1 MASLTMVEALNLAL
15 DEAMRDDDRVVLM
28 GEDIAINGGVF
39 RVTKGLMEKYGRSR
53 VMDTPL
59 AENGIIGTAVGMAV
73 YGLKPVAEIQFS
85 GFTLQAFDQI
95 EQNMAR
101 LHNRSRGKYPIR
113 MVMRC
118 PYGGGIRAV
127 EHHSESREAYWAH
140 TPGLKMV
147 IPSTPRNARALLHA
161 AIEDDDPVVF
171 YEPKAVYR
179 AFREEVPVD
188 LEPSPPGRG
197 QGEGSSSQRKGTLTP
212 TLSQG
217 EREQGP
223 QHRSHKEIIPI
234 GKANVARE
242 GSDITLIAYGA
253 MMRPLLEAVDD
264 LVDIHKID
272 PEVIDLLSIRPMDT
286 QAICNSVAKTGRCVI
301 VHEGPRTC
309 GVAAEII
316 ARLNEH
322 VFDML
327 QAPVKRITGYDI
339 HFPYFQ
345 CEKFYLPDSDT
356 IVEGVME
363 TMRWE

>member
-1 MASLTMVEALNLAL
+1 MPPLTMVESLNLAL
-15 DEAMRDDDRVVLM
+15 DEALRDDDRVVLM
-28 GEDIAINGGVF
+28 GEDIAVNGGVF
-39 RVTKGLMEKYGRSR
+39 RVTKGLAEKYGKDR

-59 AENGIIGTAVGMAV
+59 AENAIVGTAVGMAV

-161 AIEDDDPVVF
+161 AIQDDDPVVF

-179 AFREEVPVD
+179 AFREEVPV

-197 QGEGSSSQRKGTLTP
+197 QGEGFASSPHSSGSTIYQPLGT
-212 TLSQG
+212 
-217 EREQGP
+217 
-223 QHRSHKEIIPI
+223 KETIPI
-234 GKANVARE
+234 GKAQVVRE

-253 MMRPLLEAVDD
+253 MMRPLLEAVED

-286 QAICNSVAKTGRCVI
+286 ETICNSVAKTGRCVI

-309 GVAAEII
+309 GVAGEII

-345 CEKFYLPDSDT
+345 CEKHYLPDSDT
-356 IVEGVME
+356 IVAGVLE
-363 TMRWE
+363 TVGWG